1 MEILQMNVNIDY
13 KKFGSIIKHLRQN
26 EKSTQ
31 QNICDSVGISVT
43 HYSNIENGLAKPS
56 LEVLVSLVNYF
67 NIPLSSTLLEKDR
80 AYRVPFDIK
89 CIFSESSDSV
99 ALNVLDIISF
109 AQTQILQPEVLPY
122 ESDN

>member
-1 MEILQMNVNIDY
+1 MNVNIDY

-80 AYRVPFDIK
+80 CFLQALFGEK
-89 CIFSESSDSV
+89 CKIFLENV
-99 ALNVLDIISF
+99 ASPNWRKLQSF
-109 AQTQILQPEVLPY
+109 GWL
-122 ESDN
+122 